1 MKKLLNLKNV
11 AIALLA
17 CWTIYSTDLP
27 HRVLSALSRAVEH
40 AQSAEITR
48 LAGTVNALED
58 KEHEVGTQ
66 IESTERLTEL
76 AGSDDAKKLDRRVNH
91 LKAKQAQLFVKKGE
105 VVDQIDELADSHRR
119 VVEQRDVALNYA
131 GSTESLVLKQQ
142 AATEQTLAELK
153 SELGAAAAQRSAL
166 EAEKSRLSKLAEE
179 ERQAREQERTARL
192 QLEKAVLEALRSR
205 AAESQSTSKPS
216 DSNAEPTA
224 GRSSPRE
231 QTFVVVRHT
240 PPTRVPTVF
249 ESACRSRSS
258 CR

>member
-11 AIALLA
+11 AIALLG
-17 CWTIYSTDLP
+17 CWTVYSTGLP
-27 HRVLSALSRAVEH
+27 HRAISAMSHAVEH
-40 AQSAEITR
+40 VQTAEITR
-48 LAGTVNALED
+48 LAGKVNALEN

-66 IESTERLTEL
+66 IESTERLTER
-76 AGSDDAKKLDRRVNH
+76 AGSDDVKKLDRRVNH
-91 LKAKQAQLFVKKGE
+91 LKARQAQLFVKKGE

-142 AATEQTLAELK
+142 SVTEQTLAELK

-166 EAEKSRLSKLAEE
+166 EAEKYRLSKLAEE
-179 ERQAREQERTARL
+179 QRQAREQERTARL

-205 AAESQSTSKPS
+205 AAESHSTSKPS
-216 DSNAEPTA
+216 DSNANAEPTA

-231 QTFVVVRHT
+231 QTFVVVRHST
-240 PPTRVPTVF
+240 P
-249 ESACRSRSS
+249 A
-258 CR
+258 